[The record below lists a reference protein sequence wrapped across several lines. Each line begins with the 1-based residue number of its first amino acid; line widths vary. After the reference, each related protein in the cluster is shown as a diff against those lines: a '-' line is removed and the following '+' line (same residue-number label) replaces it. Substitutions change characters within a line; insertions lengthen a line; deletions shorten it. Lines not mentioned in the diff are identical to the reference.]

1 FLIRFRRLSSHCG
14 TPSNLGDQ
22 TLYSGVDGRRAD
34 HHAEV
39 MRGPP
44 SLSGSRA
51 AHTATRREL
60 VHRSRIRPPT
70 GEGERPMLTV
80 TDRAKERL
88 FEQKQAARIEQA
100 KIGLRVSADS
110 TGQWMLIA
118 DHARNDDQVVV
129 QNGSTVLLIDPLAQ
143 SVLEGAQVDCVATAD
158 GEMELVLGAAPD
170 EDDDDLEEGEAGPS
184 KRPFGGG

>member
-1 FLIRFRRLSSHCG
+1 
-14 TPSNLGDQ
+14 
-22 TLYSGVDGRRAD
+22 
-34 HHAEV
+34 
-39 MRGPP
+39 
-44 SLSGSRA
+44 
-51 AHTATRREL
+51 
-60 VHRSRIRPPT
+60 
-70 GEGERPMLTV
+70 MLTV

-129 QNGSTVLLIDPLAQ
+129 HNGSTVLLIDPLAQ

-170 EDDDDLEEGEAGPS
+170 EDDDDLEEGEAWPS
-184 KRPFGGG
+184 TRPFGR